1 MCYIDHDDNL
11 TKICLAPMTKP
22 KTTEADSSNTFR
34 DPTGRF
40 LTENNGGPG
49 RPKGS
54 RNRLGDA
61 FIEAL
66 AADFDE
72 HGVATIEK
80 VRQRDPTAY
89 VKIISGI
96 LPREAI
102 IRAFS
107 VSANISVFDDY
118 NLQDA
123 AEYARAYQLAL
134 SMIGSKP
141 MIEVNSEPEVA
152 DSEA

>member
-1 MCYIDHDDNL
+1 M
-11 TKICLAPMTKP
+11 PKP
-22 KTTEADSSNTFR
+22 KATEMDSSNTSR
-34 DPTGRF
+34 DPKGRF
-40 LTENNGGPG
+40 LTANNGGPG

-118 NLQDA
+118 DLQNA
-123 AEYARAYQLAL
+123 AEYAKAYQLAL
-134 SMIGSKP
+134 SMIGSQP
-141 MIEVNSEPEVA
+141 LIDVNPEPEVIE
-152 DSEA
+152 SED

>member
-1 MCYIDHDDNL
+1 
-11 TKICLAPMTKP
+11 
-22 KTTEADSSNTFR
+22 
-34 DPTGRF
+34 
-40 LTENNGGPG
+40 
-49 RPKGS
+49 
-54 RNRLGDA
+54 
-61 FIEAL
+61 
-66 AADFDE
+66 
-72 HGVATIEK
+72 
-80 VRQRDPTAY
+80 